1 MNRLKEELRRL
12 NLLLEG
18 DPANGTVTRIVV
30 LGFARAADWAAA
42 ARLHR
47 SVQEA
52 FEFPPPLVSI
62 VAGGGYRLWFP
73 LAEPV
78 AVDVARAFLTALHRE
93 YLSDLPPGC
102 LEGWPAAGPDFAAC
116 DPAQV
121 PPVLDEALG
130 KWSAFI
136 DADLGSLFADEPG
149 LDMAPSDERQ
159 ADLLAGIASIQR
171 EVFER
176 ALARLSAS
184 GETAGAD
191 APNDAVSASASFTN
205 PKAFLLAVMNDP
217 AVGIA
222 HRIEAAKALL
232 PWFER

>member
-1 MNRLKEELRRL
+1 
-12 NLLLEG
+12 
-18 DPANGTVTRIVV
+18 
-30 LGFARAADWAAA
+30 
-42 ARLHR
+42 
-47 SVQEA
+47 
-52 FEFPPPLVSI
+52 
-62 VAGGGYRLWFP
+62 
-73 LAEPV
+73 
-78 AVDVARAFLTALHRE
+78 
-93 YLSDLPPGC
+93 
-102 LEGWPAAGPDFAAC
+102 
-116 DPAQV
+116 
-121 PPVLDEALG
+121 
-130 KWSAFI
+130 
-136 DADLGSLFADEPG
+136 
-149 LDMAPSDERQ
+149 MAPSDERQ